1 MIDAAGDAAVF
12 AGNLVDRDDAIAGG
26 VLLVGA
32 EVALQHEGVRVGV
45 DVEAE
50 TVHIALS

>member
-1 MIDAAGDAAVF
+1 MLDAAGDAAVF
-12 AGNLVDRDDAIAGG
+12 AGNVVDRDDAIAGG

-45 DVEAE
+45 EAE
-50 TVHIALS
+50 AVHIGLS